1 MSHEHC
7 TCCLRER
14 LTRWSQLQ
22 VKRSCH
28 VTSVAVANL
37 GQKHVHLCQTQTR
50 IFVYFLVHNV
60 QIKHHDIC
68 SSQPVS
74 IMSKWLVYVPYIIF
88 RNNKVDDSLTGCV
101 CVYTYFILYILVHTL
116 QSRGMWGGFFWHQN
130 TVGFIRWK
138 WKQQEI
144 SRTIPA
150 GNCSRR
156 TSVRDRKNELLG
168 CNGKSHYTRTNHD
181 RKAWK

>member
-116 QSRGMWGGFFWHQN
+116 QRNVRRLLLTPEHSGLHQMEMKTTRNKPDNPSR
-130 TVGFIRWK
+130 
-138 WKQQEI
+138 
-144 SRTIPA
+144 
-150 GNCSRR
+150 
-156 TSVRDRKNELLG
+156 
-168 CNGKSHYTRTNHD
+168 
-181 RKAWK
+181 